1 MSAQQLSATVQAYDC
16 THGSTATSNYYTPSH
31 RRFLALIH
39 CCCCAHSAAPTIHVP
54 LSTARSASS
63 LSLIPKRPTKV
74 FLYLFKHRVA
84 PSRSAVASIY
94 LPSFRFSFFFF
105 FKRLTLVKE
114 ALIEIGCVVTSLVV
128 GCHARALWPNQT
140 WTWVN
145 FLKPNPQHVVHQ
157 PNPTHFHIS
166 LVETI
171 LFVILSI
178 FQYKAHTQFHL
189 RI

>member
-16 THGSTATSNYYTPSH
+16 THGIAPQLRIITHRHTVVFGVNSLLLLCTQCSTYYTCTSVH
-31 RRFLALIH
+31 RQI
-39 CCCCAHSAAPTIHVP
+39 SVQSQPN
-54 LSTARSASS
+54 
-63 LSLIPKRPTKV
+63 PKRPTKV

-94 LPSFRFSFFFF
+94 LPSFRFSFFLF